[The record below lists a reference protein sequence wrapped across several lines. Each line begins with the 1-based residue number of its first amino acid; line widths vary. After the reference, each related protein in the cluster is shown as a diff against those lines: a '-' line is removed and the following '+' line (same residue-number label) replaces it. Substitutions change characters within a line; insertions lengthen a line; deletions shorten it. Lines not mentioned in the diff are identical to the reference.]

1 MSFECATCC
10 TLLIGIEPVLGDGA
24 GKDQQSKH
32 KHGKQ
37 AQDEQ
42 TSHLANVR
50 ITWITSWTDVFN
62 ERFGSITSCYS
73 VLVRPEANIW
83 YRGSISRCV
92 IVMRPCLIRPY
103 QAHSAQNAVQDP
115 ASAHLDPRQ
124 SANIP
129 IVLVLV
135 SVAVP
140 APCPQMRPSSVRR
153 ASDIDLSR
161 AAAHESH
168 SRKALC
174 FRHPLRRSLSFK
186 CCHVPTG
193 SPFTCDKQYGLM
205 I

>member
-1 MSFECATCC
+1 MGLGKINRASTSTASRLRMS
-10 TLLIGIEPVLGDGA
+10 
-24 GKDQQSKH
+24 K
-32 KHGKQ
+32 
-37 AQDEQ
+37 
-42 TSHLANVR
+42 TSHSANVR

-83 YRGSISRCV
+83 YRGSVSRYV
-92 IVMRPCLIRPY
+92 IVTRPCLIRPY

-135 SVAVP
+135 SVVVP

-153 ASDIDLSR
+153 ASDIALSR
-161 AAAHESH
+161 GAAQESH

-174 FRHPLRRSLSFK
+174 FRHPLRRSLPFK

-193 SPFTCDKQYGLM
+193 SPLM
-205 I
+205 YSTQANGMGH